1 MRFIEAP
8 DSNSDKVKSNSKV
21 KLAIRA
27 INYHLKAAMKVKML
41 PVFVTG
47 SKLEVANVNYLWSMG
62 HALGS

>member
-1 MRFIEAP
+1 VRFIETP

-27 INYHLKAAMKVKML
+27 INYHLKAAIKVKML

-47 SKLEVANVNYLWSMG
+47 RKQAHAKAMG
-62 HALGS
+62 S